1 MRKIILEDGTT
12 YIGDAFGSESE
23 KMLEL
28 VFNTSPVGYQEI
40 ISDPSYTDQAV
51 VMAYPLIGNYGI
63 NKDDFESDK
72 LLIGALIVKEYV
84 DEPSNFRSV
93 SSLSDCMK
101 EHDIVGVTGIDTRS
115 LIRKIREFG
124 SCKVLITSKDIS
136 SEEGIGLLKEWDY
149 SHDQVKRAGIG
160 ENEVFLTANGKE
172 DFHVALIDCGAK
184 ANIIRSLNALNI
196 KVTAVPST
204 TPASD
209 ILSLGVDGVL
219 ISNGP
224 GDPVDNKTTI
234 ETVKALHGKL
244 PIMGICLGHQI
255 LALSYGAKT
264 YKLKFGHRG
273 GNHPVKN
280 LMTDKVEITSQNHSY
295 AVDKESAIKSGL
307 EITHINLLDD
317 TVEGIRC
324 VKDKA
329 FSVQY
334 HPESA
339 PGPEDSKYLF
349 DEFIKMLR
357 GQKNA

>member
-12 YIGDAFGSESE
+12 YIGDAFGSESD

-101 EHDIVGVTGIDTRS
+101 EHDIAGVTGIDTRS

-136 SEEGIGLLKEWDY
+136 SEEGIGLLRDWDY

-160 ENEVFLTANGKE
+160 KNEVFLPTNEKE
-172 DFHVALIDCGAK
+172 EFHVALIDCGAK

-224 GDPVDNKTTI
+224 GDPVDNETTI

-280 LMTDKVEITSQNHSY
+280 LITDKVEITSQNHSY
-295 AVDKESAIKSGL
+295 AVDKESAIKAGL

-317 TVEGIRC
+317 TIEGIRC

>member
-1 MRKIILEDGTT
+1 MLPDKKIITEDKEQFYGCS
-12 YIGDAFGSESE
+12 FGAD
-23 KMLEL
+23 KDVVLEL

-84 DEPSNFRSV
+84 DDPSNFRSDR
-93 SSLSDCMK
+93 SLSECMK
-101 EHDIVGVTGIDTRS
+101 EHDIAGVTGIDTRS

-136 SEEGIGLLKEWDY
+136 SDEGVAILKEWDY
-149 SHDQVKRAGIG
+149 SHDQVKRAGG
-160 ENEVFLTANGKE
+160 NEKEIFLPASGKV
-172 DFHVALIDCGAK
+172 DFHIALIDCGAK
-184 ANIIRSLNALNI
+184 ANIIRSLNALDI

-224 GDPVDNKTTI
+224 GDPVDNVQTI
-234 ETVKALHGKL
+234 ETVRALHGKL

-280 LMTDKVEITSQNHSY
+280 LITDKVEITSQNHSY
-295 AVDKESAIKSGL
+295 AVDKESAEKAGL
-307 EITHINLLDD
+307 EITH
-317 TVEGIRC
+317 
-324 VKDKA
+324 
-329 FSVQY
+329 
-334 HPESA
+334 
-339 PGPEDSKYLF
+339 
-349 DEFIKMLR
+349 
-357 GQKNA
+357 